1 MVSRR
6 TFTRSACTWKSAQV
20 LQFFSKILIHMHNLK
35 MCSGS
40 SSSGRLTVASIA
52 FNLNLMLRCAYHL
65 SPPCPPNFNVGSS
78 CFSCAA
84 ALAFGT
90 CAQPTNSS
98 ACGGVSRAIS
108 LFNNVV
114 ASARAVPARVEA
126 VQLEHV
132 VSGSCLLAASSRR
145 NIEMGGSGGGS
156 KNECKFENW
165 KLQDCNID

>member
-1 MVSRR
+1 MCVPLTIETYLKNCNGASGTLVPRR

-52 FNLNLMLRCAYHL
+52 FNSNLMLRCAYHL

-90 CAQPTNSS
+90 CAQPRIQAFVAKSPGQFCCVIMLWRLPGRS
-98 ACGGVSRAIS
+98 PRESRPCS
-108 LFNNVV
+108 
-114 ASARAVPARVEA
+114 
-126 VQLEHV
+126 
-132 VSGSCLLAASSRR
+132 
-145 NIEMGGSGGGS
+145 
-156 KNECKFENW
+156 
-165 KLQDCNID
+165 